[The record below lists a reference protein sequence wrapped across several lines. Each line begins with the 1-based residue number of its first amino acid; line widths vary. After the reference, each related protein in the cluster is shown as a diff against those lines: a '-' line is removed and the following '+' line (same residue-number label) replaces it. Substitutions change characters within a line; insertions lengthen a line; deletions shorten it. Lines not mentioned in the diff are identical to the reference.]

1 MKWVEYLE
9 KIDQNLLLI
18 LNGNH
23 DPFIDQMMWIVS
35 NKLFGVPF
43 YLFFVYLVYK
53 TKGLLPTIFIVIVTG
68 IAVGITDYTAQNLIK
83 ENIQR
88 FRPSHHLILK
98 DQLNFVF
105 DYRGGQ
111 FGFVSNHAANMASVA
126 LLIFLYVRDKYRH
139 LWLLFLV
146 FVLLISYSRIY
157 LGVHYPSD
165 IVGGWIWGSSIA
177 AIFYYLSNK
186 ILT

>member
-9 KIDQNLLLI
+9 KIDHNLLLI
-18 LNGNH
+18 LNGNNE
-23 DPFIDQMMWIVS
+23 PFFDQMMWIVS
-35 NKLFGVPF
+35 HKLFGVPF
-43 YLFFVYLVYK
+43 YLFFVYLAYK
-53 TKGLLPTIFIVIVTG
+53 TKGMLPTIFIVIATG

-111 FGFVSNHAANMASVA
+111 FGFPP
-126 LLIFLYVRDKYRH
+126 
-139 LWLLFLV
+139 
-146 FVLLISYSRIY
+146 
-157 LGVHYPSD
+157 G
-165 IVGGWIWGSSIA
+165 
-177 AIFYYLSNK
+177 
-186 ILT
+186 